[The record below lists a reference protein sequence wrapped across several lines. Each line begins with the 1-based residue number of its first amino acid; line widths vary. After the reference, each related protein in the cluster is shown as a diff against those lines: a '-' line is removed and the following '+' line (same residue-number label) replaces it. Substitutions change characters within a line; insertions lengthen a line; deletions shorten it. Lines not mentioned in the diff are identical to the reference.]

1 MVLVLVCHRTPNAR
15 WEGPFSIRTQK
26 LLGFHVDDDPDPPPT
41 VTNDLENR
49 GLVIGD
55 DSVTCSNL
63 HSLLTTSL
71 DNSIEMSLAY
81 RSGLLLIGYLHNVP
95 LSLAFLHLPTHL
107 PTMLL
112 TNNLNNPYRER
123 ERVRNIF
130 FSLFLRT

>member
-1 MVLVLVCHRTPNAR
+1 
-15 WEGPFSIRTQK
+15 
-26 LLGFHVDDDPDPPPT
+26 LLGFHVDYDPDPPPT

-49 GLVIGD
+49 GFVIGD

-95 LSLAFLHLPTHL
+95 LSLAFPSPPNTPHL

-123 ERVRNIF
+123 ESKKYF
-130 FSLFLRT
+130 FSLYFFAHD